1 MSNLIRL
8 IGRRLV
14 ALPIMILGVALL
26 VFVVMSFSP
35 IDPARLAPG
44 ESASPEAIDAYR
56 ERNGL
61 NDPLGVR
68 YFTFVWRLIAHGDMG
83 VTSGN
88 QKVTDVVMHALPITL
103 QLTFIGL
110 LIAVVIGAVLGVIAA
125 LYRDRWPDQLIRVVS
140 ILSLA
145 TPSFWLAILLIQ
157 WLANVPG
164 GWGIFPA
171 LISDWVPLTQ
181 DPGLYLKQIALPAIA
196 LGLPVSGSLTR
207 VVRTAMV
214 EELDKDYVRT
224 AIGAG
229 IPKRVVIARNVFRN
243 ALITPVTVL
252 GLRAG
257 YLIGGAVII
266 EIIFNI
272 QAMGQLILDGVKR
285 NDVFLVQ
292 GVTLSVAIAFIV
304 INIIVDLIYVLVNPR
319 IRSV

>member
-1 MSNLIRL
+1 MRL

-14 ALPIMILGVALL
+14 ALPIMIVGVTFL

-35 IDPARLAPG
+35 IDPARLALG

-56 ERNGL
+56 DKNGL
-61 NDPLGVR
+61 NDPLAIR
-68 YFTFVWRLIAHGDMG
+68 YFTFLWRLVAHGDMG

-88 QKVTDVVMHALPITL
+88 QKVTDVVLQAFPITM
-103 QLTFIGL
+103 QLTFLGL
-110 LIAVVIGAVLGVIAA
+110 FLAIILAAVLGVVAA
-125 LYRDRWPDQLIRVVS
+125 LYRDRWPDQAIRVVS

-164 GWGIFPA
+164 GWGMFPA
-171 LISDWVPLTQ
+171 LLTDWVPLSE
-181 DPGLYLKQIALPAIA
+181 DPRMWLNQIALPAIA
-196 LGLPVSGSLTR
+196 LAVPVSGSLTR

-229 IPKRVVIARNVFRN
+229 IPYRVVVSRNVFRN

-257 YLIGGAVII
+257 YLMGGAVII

-292 GVTLSVAIAFIV
+292 GVTLTVAIAFIV
-304 INIIVDLIYVLVNPR
+304 VNIVVDLLYVLVNPR